1 MPQID
6 DYEEINRAELLTTM
20 NRKIT
25 LLTWALVV
33 ETVFILAIASYLRG
47 WW

>member
-25 LLTWALVV
+25 LLAWALVV
-33 ETVFILAIASYLRG
+33 ETAFILAIAGKLKG